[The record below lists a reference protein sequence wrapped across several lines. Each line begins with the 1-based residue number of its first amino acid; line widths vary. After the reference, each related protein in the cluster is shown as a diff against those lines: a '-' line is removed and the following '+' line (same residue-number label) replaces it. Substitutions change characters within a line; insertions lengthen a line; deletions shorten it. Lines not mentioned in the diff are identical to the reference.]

1 MATHSSIL
9 AWRIPWTEEPG
20 GLQSMGFQ
28 RVGHDSAT
36 NTFTF
41 ILIVHQQGNSKIN
54 SSILGSVCSCA
65 QLCLTLCSRTDCSPP
80 GCYVH
85 GVFQARIP

>member
-1 MATHSSIL
+1 MGYG
-9 AWRIPWTEEPG
+9 PWVSKELDMTKQ
-20 GLQSMGFQ
+20 L
-28 RVGHDSAT
+28 T

-54 SSILGSVCSCA
+54 SSILGYVCSCA
-65 QLCLTLCSRTDCSPP
+65 QLCLTLCTRTDCSPP

-85 GVFQARIP
+85 GVFQARIPE